1 MNKIGPFAIDVKQM
15 DPPNE
20 VLNLLECLIS
30 AIFAQ
35 QNRRH
40 RIWCPREFRH
50 CLCHLSSPL
59 QRRQA
64 RFGAQFHP
72 ESLGSPTLNARSL
85 SDYTSPL
92 TNTYVLP

>member
-1 MNKIGPFAIDVKQM
+1 MMNKIGPFAIDVKQM

-40 RIWCPREFRH
+40 RI
-50 CLCHLSSPL
+50 
-59 QRRQA
+59 
-64 RFGAQFHP
+64 
-72 ESLGSPTLNARSL
+72 
-85 SDYTSPL
+85 
-92 TNTYVLP
+92 